1 MQKRG
6 QRKGNFWGWVCL
18 FWMWNL
24 SAMKIPL
31 FLFFGSLWFWTVM
44 ESTVLQPQLLPHS
57 AHCLSAGPLRTPPK
71 TSITLQVPLRVH
83 ILPPCSATSSQ
94 WGETCCRQQSNK
106 SNSHKFFKAWDV
118 HILIRLQTQQLG
130 SISNTKQRILPKSYC
145 CFLERKEI
153 LCLDSPGAELM

>member
-6 QRKGNFWGWVCL
+6 QRKGNFLPWVCL
-18 FWMWNL
+18 FWMWKL

-31 FLFFGSLWFWTVM
+31 SLFFGSLWPWTMM
-44 ESTVLQPQLLPHS
+44 ENTVLQPQPLFHS
-57 AHCLSAGPLRTPPK
+57 AHCLSSGPLRTPPK
-71 TSITLQVPLRVH
+71 TFITPHVPLRGH

-94 WGETCCRQQSNK
+94 WGETCCRDQSSK
-106 SNSHKFFKAWDV
+106 SNSYKFFWAWDI
-118 HILIRLQTQQLG
+118 HILIRLYTQQLG

-153 LCLDSPGAELM
+153 LCLDSPGAELT